1 MGMQFRPLEE
11 NEQKELTKALKR
23 NANDNQPLFM
33 DLKTGWQPGADEIT
47 DTEVIDA
54 ICSVPCHY

>member
-1 MGMQFRPLEE
+1 MEE